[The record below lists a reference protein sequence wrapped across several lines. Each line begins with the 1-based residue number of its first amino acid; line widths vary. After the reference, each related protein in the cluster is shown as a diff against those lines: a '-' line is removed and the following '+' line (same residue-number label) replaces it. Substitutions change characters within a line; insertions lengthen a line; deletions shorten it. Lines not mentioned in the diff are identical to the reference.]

1 MTYITLDWACDQ
13 IRAYEARHGRR
24 PEYFLVTPRQA
35 WALATAA
42 APLLNRAFASIDPI
56 DSVRK
61 GQAFLCGIPLKL
73 FEVEHAPG
81 Q

>member
-1 MTYITLDWACDQ
+1 MTYSTLDWACDQ
-13 IRAYEARHGRR
+13 IRAYEASHGRR

-35 WALATAA
+35 LGLIDTISAETRIQRS
-42 APLLNRAFASIDPI
+42 PPAFLR
-56 DSVRK
+56 SVRK
-61 GQAFLCGIPLKL
+61 GEAYLCGVPLKL